1 MEPLMPKT
9 QPRKFDIKKPLIVSA
24 SLALFLCCS
33 TDLFADDVTDQID
46 EAVKAYGKEDYNTA
60 ITALDSASTLI
71 RQKKGELVSKLLP
84 EPLDGWE
91 ADDGK
96 SSAAAAGMFGGGISA
111 ERRYT
116 RKAEGKIENLTI
128 SITTDSP
135 LMQSMGMM
143 FSNPMFMGQD
153 NKLMVISGE
162 KAIANERD
170 NSLTSMIA
178 NKVMVKIDGDKNV
191 SSETLKEY
199 FNSIDFKA
207 IKDYAN

>member
-1 MEPLMPKT
+1 MPLELTGKQNTHSPSILA
-9 QPRKFDIKKPLIVSA
+9 PI
-24 SLALFLCCS
+24 SLALLLSFSPMLQ
-33 TDLFADDVTDQID
+33 ADDVKDQIE
-46 EAVKAYGKEDYNTA
+46 EAIKAYEKDDYNMA

-91 ADDGK
+91 AGEAK
-96 SSAAAAGMFGGGISA
+96 SSAAGAGMFGGGISA
-111 ERRYT
+111 EKHYT
-116 RKAEGKIENLTI
+116 RKAEGKTETITI

-135 LMQSMGMM
+135 LIQTMGMM

-153 NKLMVISGE
+153 NKLLVINGE

-178 NKVMVKIDGDKNV
+178 NKVMVKIDGDKKV
-191 SSETLKEY
+191 APETLKEY
-199 FNSIDFKA
+199 FKMIDFKA
-207 IKDYAN
+207 IKDYVN

>member
-1 MEPLMPKT
+1 MQLFPAVKLKT
-9 QPRKFDIKKPLIVSA
+9 A
-24 SLALFLCCS
+24 SQSILAPVTLALLLGFPSL
-33 TDLFADDVTDQID
+33 LQADDVKDQID
-46 EAVKAYGKEDYNTA
+46 EAIKAYEKDDYNMA

-91 ADDGK
+91 AGEAK
-96 SSAAAAGMFGGGISA
+96 SSAAGASMFGGGISA

-116 RKAEGKIENLTI
+116 QKVDGKLAALTI

-135 LMQSMGMM
+135 LMQTMGMM

-153 NKLMVISGE
+153 NKLTVINGE
-162 KAIANERD
+162 KTIANERD

-178 NKVMVKIDGDKNV
+178 NKVMVKIDGDKKV
-191 SSETLKEY
+191 SPETLKEY
-199 FNSIDFKA
+199 FKAINFKA

>member
-1 MEPLMPKT
+1 MELFMTLSRPSKLNFKSL
-9 QPRKFDIKKPLIVSA
+9 LIAPA
-24 SLALFLCCS
+24 SLALLLTCS
-33 TDLFADDVTDQID
+33 TDLLADDVSDQID
-46 EAVKAYGKEDYNTA
+46 EAVKAYEKEDYNTA

-84 EPLDGWE
+84 EPLDGWQ
-91 ADDGK
+91 ADEGK

-111 ERRYT
+111 EKRYT
-116 RKAEGKIENLTI
+116 RKTDGKTETITI

-135 LMQSMGMM
+135 LIQTMGMM

-153 NKLMVISGE
+153 NKLIVINGE
-162 KAIANERD
+162 KTIANERD

-191 SSETLKEY
+191 AAEALKEY
-199 FNSIDFKA
+199 FKSIDFKA
-207 IKDYAN
+207 IKEYAQ